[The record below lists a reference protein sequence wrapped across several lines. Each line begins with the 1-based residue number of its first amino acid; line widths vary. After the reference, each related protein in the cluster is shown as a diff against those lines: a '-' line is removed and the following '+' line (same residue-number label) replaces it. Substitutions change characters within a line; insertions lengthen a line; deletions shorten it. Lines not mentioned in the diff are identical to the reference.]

1 MTTTQTVEI
10 QKVVLNRQY
19 TLDLKDF
26 DDAILDFSGEGD
38 NAVEINKLNFEV
50 ALVSKIFGLEYTQ
63 SETGITFKRYD
74 TLSYKIMYAQ
84 GNGAGVTKKCIF
96 GIVSAVKAKIK
107 NTTDEYFEPKKPYM
121 FIFAHKETENAEDSQ
136 NVLRVHEIV
145 SIPNSHFVDAE
156 QDGTACG
163 LFAGPSANTHC
174 ILGFNKV
181 DNKDYFFLP
190 KHSFCLEGKTQEI
203 IDLGEGYAGKFEVAN
218 LNATYR

>member
-26 DDAILDFSGEGD
+26 DDAILDFSGED
-38 NAVEINKLNFEV
+38 ETTTASNKSNFEI
-50 ALVSKIFGLEYTQ
+50 ALVSKIFGFEYTQ
-63 SETGITFKRYD
+63 SETAITFKRYD
-74 TLSYKIMYAQ
+74 NVSYKIMYAQ

-121 FIFAHKETENAEDSQ
+121 FIFAHKEAENAEDSQ

-163 LFAGPSANTHC
+163 LFAGPTANTHC

-203 IDLGEGYAGKFEVAN
+203 IDLGDEYAGKFEVAN
-218 LNATYR
+218 LNATSK